1 MEKNEDKIKYLK
13 TIADGLITHYLK
25 NNFPNATKLEK
36 ELDRIHT
43 IIDEATITIKNYIPG
58 SPTQAS
64 NGSKEITLYVKDKE
78 NISLDELKSSICNM
92 IHEFYHSISGHHKID
107 YIFLEEGY
115 VTEITAET
123 IRYAIENPIDIGNI
137 NKEDLVAILKELNWE
152 NAYAT
157 PSEFVRSTQVIMQ
170 NYGYNSMFEY
180 IFSEN
185 ALTRLYEI
193 AKDISPEYGD
203 IMKRQDMKNIK
214 SINYESEKNF
224 FLKMFDKIDFT
235 TISETSIE
243 MNSLL
248 QNYLTDKGLIYEN
261 PRLYDIVNKYN
272 PKYVAY
278 REFYKENSTL
288 PQNELF
294 SKIESELNTF
304 DFEYHTQ
311 NNRIEDVKRMLE
323 IISKG
328 YEHSTIKPNMFPTL
342 NYFAK
347 LIAYDMYQRGMQT
360 PTDKQVEEYSNYL
373 VFDSKSEKIMLDMVL
388 SELENTYKKS
398 DDGIKISEIINQSIA
413 NQTFFGILGTKE
425 IESLN
430 PENYWEKVQKVADL
444 ASEQKEQN
452 GENFYLSFYYMLLK
466 MTKKCIN
473 PDKIYSQ
480 KDYEEFKSQ
489 MSQVFNSA
497 DVPIDIMTELGL
509 TPDKLFFK
517 TISENINFENRTEQT
532 ISLLEI
538 AKNNMDFGKR
548 TNDLQDFTMHIS
560 NVYEE
565 LENGDNQELKE
576 HFINTLLESYYATL
590 QESTTIEL
598 RKGQYTYWVE
608 NPYIKKILDGLVLN
622 PKTYNNPNK
631 ARQMFEQ
638 YPELYRRTT
647 YNPSFRQLMIND
659 LPKNMQEQLKGNDY
673 IFDEDIINIIIG
685 KRFPDLEDITTDKL
699 EQIGHIT
706 KFKIIY
712 DKYHELIENGDTDKA
727 EEFWKTFYKTE
738 LSMDNNN
745 VAKRSLFDETL
756 QLIEESPD
764 AVTQN
769 SIKEVTTKFRD
780 EILETKDTIIE
791 NKGR

>member
-13 TIADGLITHYLK
+13 TIADSLITHYLK
-25 NNFPNATKLEK
+25 NNFPNAIKLEK
-36 ELDRIHT
+36 ELDRIHA
-43 IIDEATITIKNYIPG
+43 IIDEVTITIENYIPG
-58 SPTQAS
+58 SPTQAG
-64 NGSKEITLYVKDKE
+64 NNSKGITLYVKDKE
-78 NISLDELKSSICNM
+78 NISLNELRSFIDII
-92 IHEFYHSISGHHKID
+92 IHEFYHSISGCHKID

-123 IRYAIENPIDIGNI
+123 IRYAIENPIDIDNI
-137 NKEDLVAILKELNWE
+137 NKEDLVAILKELNLE
-152 NAYAT
+152 NAYAN

-180 IFSEN
+180 IFSED

-203 IMKRQDMKNIK
+203 IMKRQNMKNIK
-214 SINYESEKNF
+214 SINYEFEKNF

-243 MNSLL
+243 MNRLL
-248 QNYLTDKGLIYEN
+248 QKYLTDKGLIYEN

-272 PKYVAY
+272 PEYVAY
-278 REFYKENSTL
+278 KEFYKENSTL

-294 SKIESELNTF
+294 SKIKSELNTF
-304 DFEYHTQ
+304 DFDYHTQ
-311 NNRIEDVKRMLE
+311 NNRIQDVKKMAE
-323 IISKG
+323 IINKG
-328 YEHSTIKPNMFPTL
+328 YQHSSIKPNMFPTF

-347 LIAYDMYQRGMQT
+347 IIAYDMYQRGIQT

-373 VFDSKSEKIMLDMVL
+373 VFDSRSEKILLDMVL
-388 SELENTYKKS
+388 SELESTYKKS

-413 NQTFFGILGTKE
+413 NQTFFGILCTKE
-425 IESLN
+425 LESLT
-430 PENYWEKVQKVADL
+430 PENYWEKVQKVANL

-452 GENFYLSFYYMLLK
+452 GENFYLSFYSMLLE
-466 MTKKCIN
+466 MTKRCIN

-489 MSQVFNSA
+489 MDQAFISA

-517 TISENINFENRTEQT
+517 AISENINFENRTEQT

-538 AKNNMDFGKR
+538 AKSNMDLGTR

-560 NVYEE
+560 TVYE
-565 LENGDNQELKE
+565 ENGDNHELTE
-576 HFINTLLESYYATL
+576 QFINTLLESYYGTL
-590 QESTTIEL
+590 KEPTTIEL

-608 NPYIKKILDGLVLN
+608 NPYIKKILDGLVLD
-622 PKTYNNPNK
+622 PKTYNTPNK
-631 ARQMFEQ
+631 ARQMFDQ

-647 YNPSFRQLMIND
+647 YNPSFRHLLIND
-659 LPKNMQEQLKGNDY
+659 LPKNMQEQLEGKDY
-673 IFDEDIINIIIG
+673 IFDEDITNIIIG
-685 KRFPDLEDITTDKL
+685 EKFPDIEDITTDKL

-712 DKYHELIENGDTDKA
+712 DKYHELIKNGDTDKA

-756 QLIEESPD
+756 QLIEESPEE
-764 AVTQN
+764 VTQN
-769 SIKEVTTKFRD
+769 SIKEITTKFRD

-791 NKGR
+791 DKGR

>member
-13 TIADGLITHYLK
+13 TIADSLITHYLK
-25 NNFPNATKLEK
+25 NNFPNAIKLEK
-36 ELDRIHT
+36 ELDRIHA
-43 IIDEATITIKNYIPG
+43 IIDEVTITIENYIPG
-58 SPTQAS
+58 SPTQAG
-64 NGSKEITLYVKDKE
+64 NNSKGITLYVKDKE
-78 NISLDELKSSICNM
+78 NISLNELRSFIDII
-92 IHEFYHSISGHHKID
+92 IHEFYHSISGCHKID

-123 IRYAIENPIDIGNI
+123 IRYAIENPIDIDNI
-137 NKEDLVAILKELNWE
+137 NKEDLVAILKELNLE
-152 NAYAT
+152 NAYAN

-180 IFSEN
+180 IFSED

-203 IMKRQDMKNIK
+203 IMKRQNMKNIK
-214 SINYESEKNF
+214 SINYEFEKNF

-243 MNSLL
+243 MNRLL
-248 QNYLTDKGLIYEN
+248 QKYLTDKGLIYEN

-272 PKYVAY
+272 PEYVAY
-278 REFYKENSTL
+278 KEFYKENSTS

-294 SKIESELNTF
+294 SKIKSELNTF
-304 DFEYHTQ
+304 DFDYHTQ
-311 NNRIEDVKRMLE
+311 NNRIQDVKKMAE
-323 IISKG
+323 IINKG
-328 YEHSTIKPNMFPTL
+328 YQHSSIKPNMFPTF

-347 LIAYDMYQRGMQT
+347 IIAYDMYQRGIQT

-373 VFDSKSEKIMLDMVL
+373 VFDSRSEKILLDMVL
-388 SELENTYKKS
+388 SELESTYKKS

-413 NQTFFGILGTKE
+413 NQTFFGILCTKE
-425 IESLN
+425 LESLT
-430 PENYWEKVQKVADL
+430 PENYWEKVQKVANL

-452 GENFYLSFYYMLLK
+452 GENFYLSFYSMLLE
-466 MTKKCIN
+466 MTKRCIN

-489 MSQVFNSA
+489 MDQAFISA

-517 TISENINFENRTEQT
+517 AISENINFENRTEQT

-538 AKNNMDFGKR
+538 AKSNMDLGTR

-560 NVYEE
+560 TVYE
-565 LENGDNQELKE
+565 ENGDNHELTE
-576 HFINTLLESYYATL
+576 QFINTLLESYYGTL
-590 QESTTIEL
+590 KEPTTIEL

-608 NPYIKKILDGLVLN
+608 NPYIKKILDGLVLD
-622 PKTYNNPNK
+622 PKTYNTPNK
-631 ARQMFEQ
+631 ARQMFDQ

-647 YNPSFRQLMIND
+647 YNPSFRHLLIND
-659 LPKNMQEQLKGNDY
+659 LPKNMQEQLEGKDY
-673 IFDEDIINIIIG
+673 IFDEDITNIIIG
-685 KRFPDLEDITTDKL
+685 EKFPDIEDITTDKL

-712 DKYHELIENGDTDKA
+712 DKYHELIKNGDTDKA

-756 QLIEESPD
+756 QLIEESPEE
-764 AVTQN
+764 VTQN
-769 SIKEVTTKFRD
+769 SIKEITTKFRD

-791 NKGR
+791 DKGR

>member
-13 TIADGLITHYLK
+13 TIADSLITHYLK

-92 IHEFYHSISGHHKID
+92 IHEFYHSISGRHKFD

-137 NKEDLVAILKELNWE
+137 NKDELVTILKELDLE
-152 NAYAT
+152 NAYDN

-203 IMKRQDMKNIK
+203 IIKRQDMKNIK
-214 SINYESEKNF
+214 SINYESEKNL

-272 PKYVAY
+272 PEYVAY
-278 REFYKENSTL
+278 KEFYKENSTL

-311 NNRIEDVKRMLE
+311 NNRIKDVRRMVE
-323 IISKG
+323 IINKG

-360 PTDKQVEEYSNYL
+360 PTDKQVEEYINYL
-373 VFDSKSEKIMLDMVL
+373 VFDSRSEKIMLDMVL

-398 DDGIKISEIINQSIA
+398 NDGMKISEIINQSIA

-430 PENYWEKVQKVADL
+430 PEKYWEKVQKVANL
-444 ASEQKEQN
+444 VAKQKEQN
-452 GENFYLSFYYMLLK
+452 GENFYLSFYSMLLK

-473 PDKIYSQ
+473 PNKIYSQ

-497 DVPIDIMTELGL
+497 DVPIDIMTELG
-509 TPDKLFFK
+509 
-517 TISENINFENRTEQT
+517 
-532 ISLLEI
+532 
-538 AKNNMDFGKR
+538 
-548 TNDLQDFTMHIS
+548 
-560 NVYEE
+560 
-565 LENGDNQELKE
+565 
-576 HFINTLLESYYATL
+576 
-590 QESTTIEL
+590 
-598 RKGQYTYWVE
+598 
-608 NPYIKKILDGLVLN
+608 
-622 PKTYNNPNK
+622 
-631 ARQMFEQ
+631 
-638 YPELYRRTT
+638 
-647 YNPSFRQLMIND
+647 
-659 LPKNMQEQLKGNDY
+659 
-673 IFDEDIINIIIG
+673 
-685 KRFPDLEDITTDKL
+685 
-699 EQIGHIT
+699 
-706 KFKIIY
+706 
-712 DKYHELIENGDTDKA
+712 
-727 EEFWKTFYKTE
+727 
-738 LSMDNNN
+738 
-745 VAKRSLFDETL
+745 
-756 QLIEESPD
+756 
-764 AVTQN
+764 
-769 SIKEVTTKFRD
+769 
-780 EILETKDTIIE
+780 
-791 NKGR
+791 